1 MMLPARFRSSHRDR
15 QTDLDRLG
23 PLYRQLGQAL
33 DGIEREHTG
42 LSGRL
47 DEART
52 RAATLMGNEDGI
64 YFDREPADE
73 AKLVEAEAQMMAA
86 FRRLEQLQAQRS
98 MLTAWRVEIE
108 DSGVGAALRQWA
120 GSGGLLTWFL
130 RMVRARIAAIRRLS
144 RFSAWMLLIVIVYAT
159 VSGVE
164 QRPSVPWLMPDVE
177 RSLAFLAAAAA
188 FALGYPRQRIAIFT
202 IGLAAVVTLEFAQ
215 AWVPTRHG
223 TLHDV
228 LVKTVGL
235 GLGLL
240 LVSGLERLRPSVMAL

>member
-1 MMLPARFRSSHRDR
+1 
-15 QTDLDRLG
+15 
-23 PLYRQLGQAL
+23 
-33 DGIEREHTG
+33 
-42 LSGRL
+42 
-47 DEART
+47 
-52 RAATLMGNEDGI
+52 
-64 YFDREPADE
+64 
-73 AKLVEAEAQMMAA
+73 
-86 FRRLEQLQAQRS
+86 
-98 MLTAWRVEIE
+98 
-108 DSGVGAALRQWA
+108 
-120 GSGGLLTWFL
+120 
-130 RMVRARIAAIRRLS
+130 MVRARIAAIRRLS
-144 RFSAWMLLIVIVYAT
+144 RFSAWMLLSVIVYAT

-228 LVKTVGL
+228 LVKAVGL

-240 LVSGLERLRPSVMAL
+240 LVSGLERLKPSVRAL